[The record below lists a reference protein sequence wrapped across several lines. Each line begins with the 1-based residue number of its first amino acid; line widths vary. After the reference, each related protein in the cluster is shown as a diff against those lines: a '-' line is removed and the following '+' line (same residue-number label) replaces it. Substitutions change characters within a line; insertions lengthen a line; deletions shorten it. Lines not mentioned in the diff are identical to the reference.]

1 MTDTRPHRRTVFV
14 TMSVMIT
21 AVAVAVASVFVL
33 VLVRH
38 LRSFEATMLP
48 QRYKTFIDAKLL
60 Q

>member
-1 MTDTRPHRRTVFV
+1 VFV